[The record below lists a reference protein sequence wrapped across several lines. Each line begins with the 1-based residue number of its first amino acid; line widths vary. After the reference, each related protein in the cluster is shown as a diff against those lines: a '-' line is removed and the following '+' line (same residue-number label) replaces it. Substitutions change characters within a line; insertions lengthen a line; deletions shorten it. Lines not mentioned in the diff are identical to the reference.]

1 MIKKNKDSKGR
12 VLKPNEREKIGIGYE
27 YRYTDKIGK
36 RKSIFA
42 KNLDDLRKREDQ
54 IIANSINGKVV
65 NNDALTVNDMFL
77 KWKEVKEGL
86 RTNTFNNYV
95 YMYERFI
102 AKSIGKAK
110 LKDLVRSDIKAFYKE
125 LVKKEYM
132 KANTVDSIHSIL
144 HQVLELAVD
153 DDIIRYNP
161 ADKALKEIKK
171 SSELQNE
178 EKVVAL
184 TVTQE
189 LELLSFLKHDNF
201 YKHWY
206 PLIKYM
212 LRTGERVGEVTCLQ
226 KKDIDYEKNIINV
239 NKTLVYYDKKDGKKK
254 GLSYE
259 IHQPKTKAGNRYHV
273 IMPCVKEALELEEQ
287 YLKDA
292 EITCKSN
299 IQGYDD
305 FVFVNR
311 FGNVFNQSTIN
322 KALKAMIKKCNEQIL
337 MRDKGKQ
344 DNLIPKISAHKLRK
358 SFATRTTEAGITEKA
373 RHFMLGHSD
382 EDLTN
387 KVYTD
392 VTMELM
398 VKEYKKL
405 SDYYDEIEKEFNS
418 TKFSTNSPKNKK

>member
-42 KNLDDLRKREDQ
+42 KNLDDLRKREEQ

-212 LRTGERVGEVTCLQ
+212 LRTGERVGE
-226 KKDIDYEKNIINV
+226 E
-239 NKTLVYYDKKDGKKK
+239 
-254 GLSYE
+254 
-259 IHQPKTKAGNRYHV
+259 
-273 IMPCVKEALELEEQ
+273 
-287 YLKDA
+287 
-292 EITCKSN
+292 
-299 IQGYDD
+299 
-305 FVFVNR
+305 
-311 FGNVFNQSTIN
+311 
-322 KALKAMIKKCNEQIL
+322 
-337 MRDKGKQ
+337 
-344 DNLIPKISAHKLRK
+344 
-358 SFATRTTEAGITEKA
+358 
-373 RHFMLGHSD
+373 
-382 EDLTN
+382 
-387 KVYTD
+387 
-392 VTMELM
+392 
-398 VKEYKKL
+398 
-405 SDYYDEIEKEFNS
+405 
-418 TKFSTNSPKNKK
+418 